1 MKPKCFLLGML
12 GGVALIALLLLVF
25 GVRFTSDVM
34 AYDASKEISAK
45 GTVAAGNE
53 FACPASEGEL
63 GAHFILKTADG
74 DYVVHLAPARVI
86 RSLHWNFAPGQQVE
100 VVGAQ
105 VRYRGKPGLLA
116 RTITTPT
123 ELYTLR
129 DGNGVLLVK
138 QQ

>member
-45 GTVAAGNE
+45 GTVAAGDE
-53 FACPASEGEL
+53 FACPGSQGEL
-63 GAHFILKTADG
+63 GAHFILKTGQG
-74 DYVVHLAPARVI
+74 DYVVHLAPARVM
-86 RSLHWNFAPGQQVE
+86 RSLHWNFQPGQQVE

-105 VRYRGKPGLLA
+105 VRYQGKNGLLA
-116 RTITTPT
+116 KTITTDRDI
-123 ELYTLR
+123 YTLR
-129 DGNGVLLVK
+129 DGSGVLVVK
-138 QQ
+138 QR

>member
-34 AYDASKEISAK
+34 AYDASKEMSVK
-45 GTVAAGNE
+45 GTVGGHDE
-53 FACPASEGEL
+53 FACPASQGEL

-74 DYVVHLAPARVI
+74 DYVVHLAPSRVI
-86 RSLHWNFAPGQQVE
+86 RSLRWNFPAGQQVE
-100 VVGAQ
+100 VVGAKVKFQ
-105 VRYRGKPGLLA
+105 GKQGLLA
-116 RTITTPT
+116 KTITTPT

-129 DGNGVLLVK
+129 DGNGVLVVR

>member
-1 MKPKCFLLGML
+1 MKPKCFLFGML

-34 AYDASKEISAK
+34 SYDASKEISAN
-45 GTVAAGNE
+45 GTVTAGEE

-63 GAHFILKTADG
+63 GAHFVLKTANG
-74 DYVVHLAPARVI
+74 DYVVHLAPARVM
-86 RSLHWNFAPGQQVE
+86 RSLHWNFKPGQQVE

-105 VRYRGKPGLLA
+105 VRYQGKPGLLA
-116 RTITTPT
+116 KTITTDS
-123 ELYTLR
+123 EIYTLR
-129 DGNGVLLVK
+129 DGEGVLVVK

>member
-12 GGVALIALLLLVF
+12 GGVALIAVLLLVF

-34 AYDASKEISAK
+34 SYDASKEISAK

-53 FACPASEGEL
+53 FACPASDGEL
-63 GAHFILKTADG
+63 GAHFVLKTADG
-74 DYVVHLAPARVI
+74 DYVVHLAPARVM
-86 RSLHWNFAPGQQVE
+86 RSLHWNFKPGQRVE

-105 VRYRGKPGLLA
+105 VKYQGKPGLLA
-116 RTITTPT
+116 KTITTDT
-123 ELYTLR
+123 EMYTFR
-129 DGNGVLLVK
+129 DAAGALVVK

>member
-1 MKPKCFLLGML
+1 ML

-34 AYDASKEISAK
+34 GYDASKEVSAK

-53 FACPASEGEL
+53 FACPASDGEL

-74 DYVVHLAPARVI
+74 DYVVHLAPARVM
-86 RSLHWNFAPGQQVE
+86 RSLHWNFLPGQQVE
-100 VVGAQ
+100 VFGAKVKFQ
-105 VRYRGKPGLLA
+105 GKQGLLA
-116 RTITTPT
+116 KTITTNT
-123 ELYTLR
+123 EMYTFR
-129 DGNGVLLVK
+129 DGNGVLVVK

>member
-34 AYDASKEISAK
+34 AYDASKEVSVK
-45 GTVAAGNE
+45 GTVGVHDD
-53 FACPASEGEL
+53 FACPASHGEL
-63 GAHFILKTADG
+63 GAHFILKTASG
-74 DYVVHLAPARVI
+74 DYVVHLAPARVM
-86 RSLHWNFAPGQQVE
+86 RSLRWKFPAGQQVE

-105 VRYRGKPGLLA
+105 VKYQGKPGLLA
-116 RTITTPT
+116 KTVTTDN
-123 ELYTLR
+123 EIYTFR
-129 DGNGVLLVK
+129 DGSGALVVR